1 MFLGWF
7 DANGERFMFEG
18 KSISEDITLTAHWAP
33 FNDLVYTGEINGV
46 LKTIVLMDRNL
57 GATSTDLSSLD
68 SDGYFYQWGNNFGF
82 DTNVANIQFTTSKED
97 VSEYGP
103 DNYYY
108 YGEKFIKQ
116 TDWTTS
122 AHQNL
127 RGGEGDD
134 VSNDFD
140 TENARTQR
148 QGPCPDGY
156 HVPSLEEG
164 NELVTLYL
172 SNKDVSTTSIGG
184 YDYPATVGKQD
195 DARYMLDEEHEAD
208 FRQTFNLPQA

>member
-1 MFLGWF
+1 
-7 DANGERFMFEG
+7 MFEG
-18 KSISEDITLTAHWAP
+18 KTISEDMTLTAHWAP
-33 FNDLVYTGEINGV
+33 FNDLVYTGIIDGV

-57 GATSTDLSSLD
+57 GATSLDLSSLD

-82 DTNVANIQFTTSKED
+82 ESDTSKNQTSTTKVD
-97 VSEYGP
+97 ASTYGP
-103 DNYYY
+103 ENPY

-122 AHQNL
+122 SNLNL
-127 RGGEGDD
+127 RGGNGDNF
-134 VSNDFD
+134 SNNFD
-140 TENARTQR
+140 NGNERIQR
-148 QGPCPDGY
+148 QGPCPEGY
-156 HVPSLEEG
+156 YIPSLEEG

-172 SNKDVSTTSIGG
+172 SNKGISTTSIGG

-195 DARYMLDEEHEAD
+195 DARYMLDEEQEAD